1 MPPRKTPAPA
11 PSPITP
17 EEQLDFVKIVYK
29 EIFENS
35 RYYDGHVWQIPSVTV
50 AVNGFLVGQA
60 FAPELDPAPF
70 VRMMVVFGASVFTFV
85 LLLALVKHRLHKS
98 GQDLNIEKIEK
109 YFQLPDTLHQKYN
122 FSDREQI
129 KLVRPNLYERM
140 LAPLSAGKWLMF
152 VMALTVVTDIAIL
165 VGIGFGIW

>member
-1 MPPRKTPAPA
+1 
-11 PSPITP
+11 
-17 EEQLDFVKIVYK
+17 
-29 EIFENS
+29 
-35 RYYDGHVWQIPSVTV
+35 
-50 AVNGFLVGQA
+50 
-60 FAPELDPAPF
+60 
-70 VRMMVVFGASVFTFV
+70 MMVVFGASVFTFV

-140 LAPLSAGKWLMF
+140 LARLSAGKWLMF
-152 VMALTVVTDIAIL
+152 VMALTVITDIAIL
-165 VGIGFGIW
+165 VGIWLGAW

>member
-1 MPPRKTPAPA
+1 MLKSILSVILMAVVCT
-11 PSPITP
+11 
-17 EEQLDFVKIVYK
+17 VY
-29 EIFENS
+29 S
-35 RYYDGHVWQIPSVTV
+35 Q
-50 AVNGFLVGQA
+50 NGFQSAIVANDAHTVKQLV
-60 FAPELDPAPF
+60 
-70 VRMMVVFGASVFTFV
+70 
-85 LLLALVKHRLHKS
+85 KS

-109 YFQLPDTLHQKYN
+109 YLQLPDSLHQKYN

-152 VMALTVVTDIAIL
+152 VMALTVITDIAIL

>member
-1 MPPRKTPAPA
+1 MPARKK
-11 PSPITP
+11 PSSLRVSAKD
-17 EEQLDFVKIVYK
+17 QMDFTKIVYK

-60 FAPELDPAPF
+60 FAAELHPAPI

-85 LLLALVKHRLHKS
+85 LLLALVKHRMHKS

-109 YFQLPDTLHQKYN
+109 YLQLPDSLHQKYN

-152 VMALTVVTDIAIL
+152 VMALTVITDIAIL